1 MDRNQALAAVDKAIE
16 TATGVALETLKA
28 HRARMVQGW
37 EAEDAK
43 LAVKVAKRKKQALD
57 WQRSIDF
64 RPY

>member
-28 HRARMVQGW
+28 HRSRMVQGW

-43 LAVKVAKRKKQALD
+43 LVAKVAKRKKQALD